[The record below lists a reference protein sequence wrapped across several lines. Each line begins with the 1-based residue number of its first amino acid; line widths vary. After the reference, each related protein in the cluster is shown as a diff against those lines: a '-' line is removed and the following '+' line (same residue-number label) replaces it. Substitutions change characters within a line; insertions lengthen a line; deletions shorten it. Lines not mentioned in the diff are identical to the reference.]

1 MVLPVGKTFR
11 ELEEFQLKRRP
22 EAGSGETWLAFFCLH
37 PHRKSKAWTRTGG
50 LPVLQRLLAKLGF
63 TGVWLDL
70 QLWDELSSEE
80 KCSHVRDVVA
90 SHGAKF

>member
-1 MVLPVGKTFR
+1 MVLPVANTFR

-22 EAGSGETWLAFFCLH
+22 ETGETWLAFFCLH

-50 LPVLQRLLAKLGF
+50 LPVIQRLLAKLGF

-70 QLWDELSSEE
+70 QQWDELSPEE